1 MENLIGLVY
10 ILSNKTYIMNMNNE
24 QKAQKYNDLLFLHGR
39 VSERIRVIKA
49 DKFDLTEQDIA
60 QIRVLENE
68 QRKIMAAVE
77 RLLQS

>member
-10 ILSNKTYIMNMNNE
+10 ILSNKTYIVNMNNE

>member
-1 MENLIGLVY
+1 
-10 ILSNKTYIMNMNNE
+10 MNMNNE
-24 QKAQKYNDLLFLHGR
+24 QKAQKYNDLLSLHGR
-39 VSERIRVIKA
+39 VSEKIRVIKA

-68 QRKIMAAVE
+68 QRKIMVAVE

>member
-1 MENLIGLVY
+1 MENPIGLVY

>member
-1 MENLIGLVY
+1 MENPIGLVY
-10 ILSNKTYIMNMNNE
+10 ILSNKTYIKNMNNE

>member
-1 MENLIGLVY
+1 LENLIGFIY
-10 ILSNKTYIMNMNNE
+10 ILNNDTYIINMNNE

-39 VSERIRVIKA
+39 VTEKIRLIKA

-68 QRKIMAAVE
+68 QRKIMVAVE